1 MKHGKGSVIVWG
13 CMSAAG
19 VGTLQF
25 IDGIMNHWVHIDIL
39 KCNLS
44 SSAEEMDIKLKIIS
58 FSCTITINFFVFLVN
73 FANYTNK

>member
-44 SSAEEMDIKLKIIS
+44 SSAEEMDIKDNFVFMHDNDQFFC
-58 FSCTITINFFVFLVN
+58 FSC
-73 FANYTNK
+73 